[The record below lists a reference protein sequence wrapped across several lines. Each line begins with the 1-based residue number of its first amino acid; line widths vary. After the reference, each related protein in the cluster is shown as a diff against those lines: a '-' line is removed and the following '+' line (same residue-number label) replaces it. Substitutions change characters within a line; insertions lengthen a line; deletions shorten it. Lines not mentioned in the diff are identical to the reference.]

1 MALTRRRFLR
11 GTLGATIGLPL
22 LPSVHAG
29 VEAGPR
35 RLVVFY
41 TPNGFHQSR
50 ADPQRPDEW
59 TPVATGT
66 DFELTPF
73 LEPLT
78 AHRDDVLVVTG
89 LDQSVNPEL
98 SHDAVNVLLTGVPT
112 VFAGLHGNI
121 GGGPSFDQVVAR
133 TIADATRFPSL
144 ELGAFTHVSQFPRL
158 SFRDAAE
165 AVPTDDDP
173 RSVFDRVFGDFVEPA
188 PGDGSRPAD
197 ILRERR
203 LSVLDAVQAEFQA
216 VSATAS
222 AEDRIRLEAH
232 LDKIREIERTVADS
246 AELDT
251 TASCGLPDRPPAFDP
266 DDTTRLPEVLRL
278 QTELLAMSLVC
289 DLTRVGTLVL
299 GGGQSDI
306 VYSWLGQT
314 HSHHD
319 ITHDLAD
326 PGEDDISPW
335 HAAQLAYLLDLLAAA
350 PEGDG
355 RVLDHTVVMWCTDV
369 AGGFTHTHR
378 DHAVV
383 LAGGGGGFFRTGRHV
398 RYGDGDALYNDLL
411 LTLMH
416 AMNVD
421 ADCFGSPQHCR
432 GPLDALRQ

>member
-1 MALTRRRFLR
+1 MAMNRRRFLR

-29 VEAGPR
+29 VEAGPK

-59 TPVATGT
+59 TPVATGA

-73 LEPLT
+73 LEPLA
-78 AHRDDVLVVTG
+78 AHRDDLLVVTG
-89 LDQSVNPEL
+89 LHQSVNPEL

-121 GGGPSFDQVVAR
+121 GGGPSFDQVIAQ
-133 TIADATRFPSL
+133 TIGNATRFPSL
-144 ELGAFTHVSQFPRL
+144 EVGAYTHVSQYPRL
-158 SFRDAAE
+158 SFRDVAE

-173 RSVFDRVFGDFVEPA
+173 RSVFDRVFGDFIAPD
-188 PGDGSRPAD
+188 PGDGPSAAD
-197 ILRERR
+197 ALRERR
-203 LSVLDAVQAEFQA
+203 LSVLDSVKDEFAAVT
-216 VSATAS
+216 ATAS

-232 LDKIREIERTVADS
+232 LDKIREIEQTVADS
-246 AELDT
+246 ADLDLT
-251 TASCGLPDRPPAFDP
+251 NACGLPSRPPAFDP
-266 DDTTRLPEVLRL
+266 EDTTQLPEVLRV
-278 QTELLAMSLVC
+278 QAELLAMSLIC
-289 DLTRVGTLVL
+289 DLTRVGTLVV

-306 VYSWLGQT
+306 IYSWLGQSR
-314 HSHHD
+314 SHHD

-335 HAAQLAYLLDLLAAA
+335 HAAQLAYFLDLLAAA
-350 PEGDG
+350 PEGSG
-355 RVLDHTVVMWCTDV
+355 RVLDNTVVLWCTDV

-383 LAGGGGGFFRTGRHV
+383 LAGSAGGVFRTGRHV
-398 RYGDGDALYNDLL
+398 RYGDDEALFNDLL

-416 AMNVD
+416 AMDVD
-421 ADCFGSPQHCR
+421 ADCFGAPNHCR
-432 GPLDALRQ
+432 GPLNELV